1 MNIASATQKDL
12 FFCVFLKIFFC
23 CSCNNHM
30 MMLILLIV
38 QFQTWND
45 VCGSCIVAAVAIAD
59 DDVVE
64 DIAAL

>member
-1 MNIASATQKDL
+1 
-12 FFCVFLKIFFC
+12 
-23 CSCNNHM
+23 M

-45 VCGSCIVAAVAIAD
+45 VCGCCIVAAVAIAD